1 MDAVIYII
9 QQTKDGKIVA
19 VTASIKEAKNLLQPG
34 LRAELWVEGQR
45 KAVYYSRTR
54 DKMGDAAHRAPI
66 DFDALLV
73 IEKARAHLTKQQYN
87 TLKGQ
92 VLAGHPEA
100 ALKGLH
106 KIKSKG
112 AKRNDNKTR

>member
-9 QQTKDGKIVA
+9 QQTKGGKVVA
-19 VTASIKEAKNLLQPG
+19 VTSSTKEAKNLLQPG
-34 LRAELWVEGQR
+34 LRAEMWVEGQK

-54 DKMGDAAHRAPI
+54 EQVGDAAHRAPI
-66 DFDALLV
+66 DFDVLTKV
-73 IEKARAHLTKQQYN
+73 EQHRSRLTKQQYK

-106 KIKSKG
+106 KLKSKG
-112 AKRNDNKTR
+112 VLK

>member
-9 QQTKDGKIVA
+9 QQTKGGKVVA
-19 VTASIKEAKNLLQPG
+19 VTASTKEAKNLLQPG
-34 LRAELWVEGQR
+34 LRVEMWVEGQR

-54 DKMGDAAHRAPI
+54 EQVGDIAHRAPI
-66 DFDALLV
+66 DFDVLTKV
-73 IEKARAHLTKQQYN
+73 EKARPLLTKQQYK

-106 KIKSKG
+106 KLKSKG
-112 AKRNDNKTR
+112 VLKCQN